1 MNAGKSIG
9 LLGCALVAALTLGG
23 CREEEQ
29 DRVLRFNKGEYAGR
43 PDQPLTAEAR
53 EALKE
58 RMRHQG
64 GLGGVDHG
72 PAARQPAVSGGDV
85 RPPVMPEGVRE
96 RSQGQSPK

>member
-9 LLGCALVAALTLGG
+9 LLGCALVAALTLGA

-29 DRVLRFNKGEYAGR
+29 DRVLRFDKGEYAGR

-72 PAARQPAVSGGDV
+72 PAAAPPAVSGDV
-85 RPPVMPEGVRE
+85 RPPAMPEATRE
-96 RSQGQSPK
+96 RSQGQGPK